1 MKLKL
6 IIPAL
11 LLTTLLGAQGI
22 RKEAGNTFLEPLQ
35 KRDSVLI
42 ADQFRYGII
51 LENVPEGTPLA
62 FPEFKPE
69 KDSPLEI
76 LGEWQL
82 DSTRISKKKEVPARY
97 NIKAS
102 LILTAFDGGIYE
114 LPDIPVLMDGDTL
127 VFHAPE
133 EPLEVKELPIDMET
147 FQAHDIKPQVK
158 FPYTFKEIFPWV
170 LAALGFIGLVLIA
183 CCPGGSSSNVFSKL
197 AGGDVAL
204 SVTLTAISSVVTLF
218 TIPLIMSWATALVG
232 ESVGITLPVG
242 NLIKQNLLLMLL
254 PVVLGIGMNYAWPEA
269 ARKTDKVLG
278 KLAFPLL
285 LVLITVFYIQHHKT
299 ILEHIGILGL
309 CVTVR
314 ILVAISCSSLLSRLV
329 RTGEQQ
335 RRTVVIEVGMQ
346 NAAQAIAIASS
357 PFIFANEKMAIPAIL
372 YSLMMN
378 IVLLI
383 YVGIVRMASPAF
395 L

>member
-1 MKLKL
+1 MAIWIVLPIL
-6 IIPAL
+6 
-11 LLTTLLGAQGI
+11 TLLMFDLGLTLRLEDFSKVFRRPWPLAVAMVGQLVLLPSIALGL
-22 RKEAGNTFLEPLQ
+22 AWAFHLEP
-35 KRDSVLI
+35 
-42 ADQFRYGII
+42 
-51 LENVPEGTPLA
+51 
-62 FPEFKPE
+62 
-69 KDSPLEI
+69 
-76 LGEWQL
+76 
-82 DSTRISKKKEVPARY
+82 
-97 NIKAS
+97 
-102 LILTAFDGGIYE
+102 
-114 LPDIPVLMDGDTL
+114 
-127 VFHAPE
+127 VF
-133 EPLEVKELPIDMET
+133 
-147 FQAHDIKPQVK
+147 
-158 FPYTFKEIFPWV
+158 
-170 LAALGFIGLVLIA
+170 FIGLVLIA

-204 SVTLTAISSVVTLF
+204 SVTLTAISSVVTLC

-309 CVTVR
+309 CVTVL

-357 PFIFANEKMAIPAIL
+357 PFIFANERMAIPAIL

-383 YVGIVRMASPAF
+383 YVGIVRRKDRRA
-395 L
+395 